1 MRIGV
6 LTHWLS
12 RRYLPFWEAYLR
24 ELEIEV
30 VRPEASMVNL
40 PLPQAIREVISE
52 VLSLKNQGVDYLL
65 LPDIQLGVESKKGN
79 PSPWMIDL
87 EASLR
92 RLIPG
97 MPPALVVPAE
107 LSSDL
112 AGLVAEI
119 GQGLSRNP
127 MTTRRALERTKY
139 LLHPE
144 FKAPRQAASGAAGLV
159 GMVAQPVLLD
169 DQETQKQIRD
179 KLEDRGLKLFLL
191 DKAPWD
197 LRAEGQKL
205 ELGLEFPSDL
215 ETAGMHRYFSRIGKI
230 KAVVYLHDEEYFP
243 LPGPLR
249 KLVHKSET
257 NKPWRL
263 LGLET
268 DWSQAAAELAKELG
282 V

>member
-12 RRYLPFWEAYLR
+12 GRYLPFWEAYLR
-24 ELEIEV
+24 ELQVEV
-30 VRPEASMVNL
+30 VRPDASRVNL
-40 PLPQAIREVISE
+40 PLPGAIREVISE

-107 LSSDL
+107 LSADL
-112 AGLVAEI
+112 AGMVAEI
-119 GQGLSRNP
+119 GQGLTRNP

-144 FKAPRQAASGAAGLV
+144 YKAPKQAASGLV
-159 GMVAQPVLLD
+159 GLVAQPVLLD
-169 DQETQKQIRD
+169 DPQTLAQIRAG
-179 KLEDRGLKLFLL
+179 LESSGLNLYLP

-197 LRAEGQKL
+197 LRQEGQKL

-215 ETAGMHRYFSRIGKI
+215 EAAGLHRYFSRIGKV
-230 KAVVYLHDEEYFP
+230 KAVLYLHDEEYFP
-243 LPGPLR
+243 LPNPLR

-257 NKPWRL
+257 GKPWRM
-263 LGLET
+263 LGLEA
-268 DWSQAAAELAKELG
+268 DWPQLTGELAKELS